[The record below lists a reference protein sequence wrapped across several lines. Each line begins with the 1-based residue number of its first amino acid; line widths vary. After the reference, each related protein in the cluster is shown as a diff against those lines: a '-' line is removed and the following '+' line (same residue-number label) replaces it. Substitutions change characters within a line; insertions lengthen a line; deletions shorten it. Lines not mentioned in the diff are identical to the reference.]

1 MCLPKNEKLST
12 SNHSILCPSDGA
24 AGESP
29 SNGMY
34 PALVIS
40 RVGETHM
47 LSMGIRDRLRLNV
60 AGGDFVGCVVKMA
73 SRRPCALNCVVRLFF
88 LTSAFMS
95 IPITMLSPLSF
106 NLITSVMRSLSN
118 MSIG

>member
-1 MCLPKNEKLST
+1 MCLPKKEKLST

-24 AGESP
+24 AGKPP

-40 RVGETHM
+40 KLGETHI

-60 AGGDFVGCVVKMA
+60 AGGDFVGCAVKIA
-73 SRRPCALNCVVRLFF
+73 SRRWSC
-88 LTSAFMS
+88 
-95 IPITMLSPLSF
+95 
-106 NLITSVMRSLSN
+106 
-118 MSIG
+118 